1 MAYPEICSS
10 TISIIIYKK
19 RKNEFA
25 QKNRKSRR
33 GPVHHYSIF
42 MIFSGMVV
50 DPKLYVPGDAPAT
63 VSNILAS
70 EWLFRLGFVSWIVG
84 YIVFLFLVLALY
96 NLFKSLEKGQTRLM
110 VILVVAGVSVA
121 SLNTLSQYVPILL
134 FSGAEHLSA
143 FNPAQ
148 LQALSMVFLDMYQHG
163 IMVAEI
169 FWGLWLIPFG
179 ILVYK
184 SRFVPKVLGVLL
196 IVGCFGHL
204 LSFLS
209 TFLFPD
215 YSTIL
220 IPISEMVMF
229 GELPIFLWLLIK
241 GAKDQQP
248 STRPAS

>member
-1 MAYPEICSS
+1 MEEKMNSL
-10 TISIIIYKK
+10 KK
-19 RKNEFA
+19 TA
-25 QKNRKSRR
+25 R
-33 GPVHHYSIF
+33 GAGILYLIMDVF

-50 DPKLYVPGDAPAT
+50 DPKIYVPGDAVAT
-63 VSNILAS
+63 VSNILAF

-84 YIVFLFLVLALY
+84 FIVFLFLVLALY
-96 NLFKSLEKGQTRLM
+96 NLFKSVDKGQARLM
-110 VILVVAGVSVA
+110 VILVVTGISVA
-121 SLNTLSQYVPILL
+121 FLNTLNQYAPILL
-134 FSGAEHLSA
+134 LSGAGHLSA

-148 LQALSMVFLDMYQHG
+148 LQTLSMVFLDLYNNG

-169 FWGLWLIPFG
+169 FWGLWLIPLG

-215 YSTIL
+215 YNTIL
-220 IPISEMVMF
+220 IPISETVMS
-229 GELPIFLWLLIK
+229 GEGPIFLWLLIK
-241 GAKDQQP
+241 GVKDQQL
-248 STRPAS
+248 TTTEEV

>member
-1 MAYPEICSS
+1 MNSL
-10 TISIIIYKK
+10 KK
-19 RKNEFA
+19 TARVAGILYFIMD
-25 QKNRKSRR
+25 
-33 GPVHHYSIF
+33 IF

-50 DPKLYVPGDAPAT
+50 DPKLYVPGDAAAT

-96 NLFKSLEKGQTRLM
+96 NLFKSVDKGQARLM
-110 VILVVAGVSVA
+110 VILVVAGVPLSI
-121 SLNTLSQYVPILL
+121 LNMLNQYAPIVLL
-134 FSGAEHLSA
+134 SGAEHLSA

-148 LQALSMVFLDMYQHG
+148 LQSLSMVFLDMYQHG
-163 IMVAEI
+163 MMVAEI
-169 FWGLWLIPFG
+169 FWGLWLIPLG

-184 SRFVPKVLGVLL
+184 SRFVPKALGVLL

-215 YSTIL
+215 YNAIL
-220 IPISEMVMF
+220 IPIAQTAMI

-241 GAKDQQP
+241 GVKDQQL
-248 STRPAS
+248 TTTEEV

>member
-1 MAYPEICSS
+1 MEEKLNSL
-10 TISIIIYKK
+10 K
-19 RKNEFA
+19 RTA
-25 QKNRKSRR
+25 R
-33 GPVHHYSIF
+33 GVGILYILMDVF

-50 DPKLYVPGDAPAT
+50 DPKIFVPGDAVAT
-63 VSNILAS
+63 TSNILAS

-96 NLFKSLEKGQTRLM
+96 NLFKSVDKGQARLM

-121 SLNTLSQYVPILL
+121 FLNMLNQYVPILL
-134 FSGAEHLSA
+134 LSGAEHLSA

-148 LQALSMVFLDMYQHG
+148 LQTLSMLFLDIYNNG
-163 IMVAEI
+163 IMLAEI
-169 FWGLWLIPFG
+169 FWGLWLIPLG

-184 SRFVPKVLGVLL
+184 SRFVPKLLGVLL

-204 LSFLS
+204 LSFLT

-215 YSTIL
+215 YSAIL
-220 IPISEMVMF
+220 IPISEMVMV

-241 GAKDQQP
+241 GVRDQQLTT
-248 STRPAS
+248 SE

>member
-1 MAYPEICSS
+1 MEEKMNSL
-10 TISIIIYKK
+10 KK
-19 RKNEFA
+19 IA
-25 QKNRKSRR
+25 R
-33 GPVHHYSIF
+33 GAGILYILMDVF
-42 MIFSGMVV
+42 MIFGGMYV
-50 DPKLYVPGDAPAT
+50 PSKIYVPGDAVAT

-70 EWLFRLGFVSWIVG
+70 EWLFRLGFVSFLVG
-84 YIVFLFLVLALY
+84 LILQLFLVHVLY
-96 NLFKSLEKGQTRLM
+96 ELFKSVDKGQARLM

-121 SLNTLSQYVPILL
+121 FLNNLNQYAPIVLL
-134 FSGAEHLSA
+134 SGAEHLSA

-148 LQALSMVFLDMYQHG
+148 LQTLSMVFLDMYNNG

-169 FWGLWLIPFG
+169 FWGLWLIPLG

-220 IPISEMVMF
+220 TPLGDTVTI
-229 GELPIFLWLLIK
+229 GELPVFLWLLIK
-241 GAKDQQP
+241 GVKDQQP
-248 STRPAS
+248 STRTAS